1 MRRLAF
7 FIALLLAT
15 AVIACA
21 ETEPSTI
28 GGAGGSAAAS
38 GGSSSATIGGAG
50 GQSTGTGG
58 PLPETFDATGVVV
71 DPFGVPI
78 EGAIV
83 MQGGGMP
90 AVTTGAD
97 GTFTISIT
105 QQIAGEPAVVAAKL
119 GYRSAGEA
127 FLSAPIEPVTLVL
140 YEIKAPDNA
149 LGYEFGEPGVGDPM
163 LDNSTNYCGHCHTT
177 LTAQFQTSKH
187 AQATKSP
194 LVQDL
199 YAGTASGAASAASC
213 STVGGVWRDGTEPGA
228 PGTVASRCYVGDGVL
243 PDLNGCGATGGKACD
258 DPTLASA
265 EAPTSFGGCADC
277 HGFGMDGPAGGRD
290 LLEATGVG
298 FENGVH
304 CDACHHVRDVDLTQ
318 PPGGAGRLVMQR
330 PREKIGDEITGSIRQ
345 AMFGPYPDVPNAFMG
360 GSYQPKF
367 SEAEFC
373 AGCHWQQQQALL
385 PGASLDPTRW
395 PNGLPTH
402 DTYQEWLDGPFSAS
416 DTPCQSCHM
425 PVESSLFN
433 TVDVSNASNASI
445 AFGFGRPEG
454 AIRSHYFRGPL
465 TKIPAVPRL
474 LDGALGLS
482 IATTVSGSDL
492 GVNVTSLN
500 ASCGHALPTGEPM
513 RALVLVVRVEG
524 CSQAF
529 EAIDGETI
537 DEVGGAIARGSLG
550 TDALLFGVSLD
561 WPAAAALATVGQVVR
576 VVSPT
581 GTHVDYDGVGLFSET
596 TLTPAEKG
604 LEVRNP
610 LGEATV
616 LAVVGDTLTLSKS
629 LTVADG
635 DIVFLG
641 EATPATFDDGADT
654 LALAGHSGT
663 TFSKVLVDADGR
675 ERVPHHRA
683 VDIRRDNR
691 IRPGVQMTSGFSFA
705 IPPDCPEATVMVTG
719 LYRPHPLE
727 MARQRGWAALDYVA
741 TEVTQN
747 VALE

>member
-1 MRRLAF
+1 MQRAAL
-7 FIALLLAT
+7 FISVLVAT
-15 AVIACA
+15 AAIGCD
-21 ETEPSTI
+21 ETDPSTP
-28 GGAGGSAAAS
+28 GGAGGGT
-38 GGSSSATIGGAG
+38 GGLGGPSSATSGGAG
-50 GQSTGTGG
+50 GQSTTTGG
-58 PLPETFDATGVVV
+58 PLPATFDVTGIVV

-78 EGAIV
+78 AGAIV
-83 MQGGGMP
+83 MQAGGVP
-90 AVTTGAD
+90 AVTTDAD
-97 GTFTISIT
+97 GTFTVAIT
-105 QQIAGEPAVVAAKL
+105 QEIVGEPTVVAAKV
-119 GYRSAGEA
+119 GYRSAGES
-127 FLSAPIEPVTLVL
+127 FFNTPIAPVTLVL

-149 LGYEFGEPGVGDPM
+149 LGYEFGEPGVGDPD

-199 YAGTASGAASAASC
+199 YAGTASGSTSAASC
-213 STVGGVWRDGTEPGA
+213 NERGGVWRDGTEPGA

-243 PDLNGCGATGGKACD
+243 PDLNSCGASGGKACD
-258 DPTLASA
+258 DPTLAAA
-265 EAPTSFGGCADC
+265 EKPTSFGGCADC

-304 CDACHHVRDVDLTQ
+304 CDACHHVRDIDLAQ

-330 PREKIGDEITGSIRQ
+330 PREKIGDEITGPIRQ
-345 AMFGPYPDVPNAFMG
+345 AMFGPYPDVPNPFMG

-373 AGCHWQQQQALL
+373 AGCHWQQQPALV

-395 PNGLPTH
+395 PDGLPTH
-402 DTYQEWLDGPFSAS
+402 DTYQEWLDGPFSAT

-433 TVDVSNASNASI
+433 PVDVSNASNAGI
-445 AFGFGRPEG
+445 AFGFERAEG
-454 AIRSHYFRGPL
+454 TIRSHYFRGPL

-482 IATTVSGSDL
+482 VTANVSGSTL
-492 GVNVTSLN
+492 GVNVTALN
-500 ASCGHALPTGEPM
+500 ATCGHALPTGEPM
-513 RALVLVVRVEG
+513 RAIVLVVRVEG
-524 CSQAF
+524 CSQVF

-550 TDALLFGVSLD
+550 ADALLVGTSLD
-561 WPAAAALATVGQVVR
+561 WPGAAAVATPGQVIR
-576 VVSPT
+576 IVSPT
-581 GTHVDYDGVGLFSET
+581 GAHVDYDGVGLFSGA
-596 TLTPAEKG
+596 TLSPAQKG
-604 LEVRNP
+604 LEIRGP
-610 LGEATV
+610 LGQATV
-616 LAVVGDTLTLSKS
+616 LGVAGDTLTLSNA
-629 LTVADG
+629 LTAAAG

-641 EATPATFDDGADT
+641 QAAPPTFDDGAAT

-663 TFSKVLVDADGR
+663 TFSKVLVDPEGR

-691 IRPGVQMTSGFSFA
+691 IRPGVQMTSGFGFA
-705 IPPDCPEATVMVTG
+705 IPAGCSEAAVTVTG

-727 MARQRGWAALDYVA
+727 LARERGWEALDYVA
-741 TEVTQN
+741 TELTQSIT
-747 VALE
+747 LE